1 MKPESSISTNKYEE
15 IDPPYLPTKLLKK
28 DSMNNLNIKIDISK
42 RSATAKNN
50 NSRPQSRCSG
60 FWNCIGNVLCC
71 CCNLLEVLN

>member
-1 MKPESSISTNKYEE
+1 MKPESSNSTNKYEE

-28 DSMNNLNIKIDISK
+28 DSMNIKIDISK

-50 NSRPQSRCSG
+50 NSRPQSRFSG

-71 CCNLLEVLN
+71 CCNLLEAFN